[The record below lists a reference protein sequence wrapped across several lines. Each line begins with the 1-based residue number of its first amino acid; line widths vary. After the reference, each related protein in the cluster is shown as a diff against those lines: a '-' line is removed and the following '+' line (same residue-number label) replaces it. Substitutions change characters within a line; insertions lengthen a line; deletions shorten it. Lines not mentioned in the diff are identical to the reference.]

1 VIALCIIICSRLF
14 VPNILHACL
23 TYVFIHCAVVVPN
36 NPSPTSQPSQSSQPS
51 SRPSESSNPTVYN
64 PDTSTKPSDEPNSPP
79 IAIDDFVITEYE
91 KFANISVLDNDFDPD
106 GDDIAIDFVLT
117 KQPDHG
123 LGIVMPGSI
132 FYYPEAKFTGV
143 DVFAYMICDTNGLC
157 DEANVSVTV
166 LPPTNNAPVANDDF
180 VSIQCGEAI
189 DVRVLD
195 NDYDDDGDDLTVEL
209 IVPPLFGDSVV
220 NIADGTIQYT
230 SNGINCGSADIF
242 LYEICDTLGS
252 CDHAMVHVTVA
263 VPTSQ
268 GQSDCVGKVNVCLAL
283 DMSGSVCSPDFNDP
297 QMCQECPGAC
307 NEDPFDQGTC
317 CSNFH
322 DVRTFAIDMI
332 GALDQESSG
341 VDEYYSVVEFAT
353 EATIVSNL
361 ISSDEAVQ
369 KLNGLDYSGGWTNHR
384 SAIYRCQR
392 TLDLSTADDRENV
405 ILLVTDGV
413 PTRPEE
419 DPHGAALAAASNVKS
434 KGTVIFP
441 VFISANNQGAVDYM
455 EGLSTDGSVSYLN
468 DFSELQQLVN
478 SLAPQI
484 ACRTAI
490 PSSSPSLKPTQ
501 LPTPLPTA
509 IPTKLPTKE
518 PTQGPTKQPVV
529 ANNPPIAVNDYA
541 SVERHGSVDVPVLLN
556 DFDVDGDSFKIV
568 AVSSSSCGTADIN
581 SASGTITYTSNGDA
595 CGGVDTFQYSICDES
610 NDCSSA
616 TVHITVNSPPLVA
629 NDDNISVQCGNP
641 IVIPVLMNDSYDD
654 DGSITIVAMTDP
666 NNGNAVVNAGQETIT
681 YTSDASCVAEDVFS
695 YLACTEGYDK
705 CDEATVTVA
714 IVETANEEI
723 NTDSPTIFP
732 SSKPSLTPSIAPSS
746 MPSSSPT
753 RGEWYY
759 PNWDPEKEIC
769 VNDEN
774 PDWILD
780 VQYENYSYKSKE
792 ECCHEH
798 FWWRITQC
806 MENQHSMYYN
816 DGDNCQQRVYFDNHE
831 SKFTPGY
838 WDHTILYFSM
848 EECCVNT
855 HWWDMPGC
863 MAGSPLQYSFTFRIK
878 IDELKDPEFCQQA
891 NLQANTLRKALENGL
906 GNEETMVN
914 VTTVGNA
921 TLTRDFETGNPTCG
935 GSLEG
940 MGWIGDTNGR
950 EDTSP
955 ANGATS
961 AIEIEITSTCQHSK
975 TEEEIDQEME
985 DMIRKVQ
992 FFVESGGYQIQIQQ
1006 WSRTRDP
1013 PVKSLWP
1020 TEVDADSF
1028 EVLSTHNPFRVIR
1041 NNPYYPDW
1049 TTHQTC
1055 INDGLQAP
1063 YMNEDLNKEYYVF
1076 DTLEDCCN
1084 TWFSYDEGCK
1094 IDTDT

>member
-1 VIALCIIICSRLF
+1 M
-14 VPNILHACL
+14 
-23 TYVFIHCAVVVPN
+23 PN

-51 SRPSESSNPTVYN
+51 SQPSESSNPTVYN
-64 PDTSTKPSDEPNSPP
+64 PDTSNKPSEKTNSPP
-79 IAIDDFVITEYE
+79 VAIDDFVITEYE
-91 KFANISVLDNDFDPD
+91 KFVNISVLDNDVHPD
-106 GDDIAIDFVLT
+106 GDDITINYVLT

-143 DVFAYMICDTNGLC
+143 DVFTYRICDTGGLC

-180 VSIQCGEAI
+180 VSTIQCGEAI

-209 IVPPLFGDSVV
+209 IVPPLFGDSTV
-220 NIADGTIQYT
+220 NADGTIKYT

-242 LYEICDTLGS
+242 LYEICDTSGS

-263 VPTSQ
+263 VPT
-268 GQSDCVGKVNVCLAL
+268 V
-283 DMSGSVCSPDFNDP
+283 
-297 QMCQECPGAC
+297 
-307 NEDPFDQGTC
+307 
-317 CSNFH
+317 
-322 DVRTFAIDMI
+322 
-332 GALDQESSG
+332 
-341 VDEYYSVVEFAT
+341 
-353 EATIVSNL
+353 
-361 ISSDEAVQ
+361 
-369 KLNGLDYSGGWTNHR
+369 
-384 SAIYRCQR
+384 
-392 TLDLSTADDRENV
+392 
-405 ILLVTDGV
+405 
-413 PTRPEE
+413 
-419 DPHGAALAAASNVKS
+419 
-434 KGTVIFP
+434 
-441 VFISANNQGAVDYM
+441 
-455 EGLSTDGSVSYLN
+455 
-468 DFSELQQLVN
+468 
-478 SLAPQI
+478 
-484 ACRTAI
+484 
-490 PSSSPSLKPTQ
+490 
-501 LPTPLPTA
+501 
-509 IPTKLPTKE
+509 IPTNLPTKE
-518 PTQGPTKQPVV
+518 PTQGPTKQPVI
-529 ANNPPIAVNDYA
+529 ANNPPVAVNDYA

-556 DFDVDGDSFKIV
+556 DFDVDGDSLTIA
-568 AVSSSSCGTADIN
+568 AVSNPSCGTADIN
-581 SASGTITYTSNGDA
+581 STSGTIMYTSNGDA

-610 NDCSSA
+610 SDCSSA
-616 TVHITVNSPPLVA
+616 TVYITVNSPPLIA

-641 IVIPVLMNDSYDD
+641 TVIPVLINDSYDD
-654 DGSITIVAMTDP
+654 NSSIIIVATTDP
-666 NNGNAVVNAGQETIT
+666 NNGIAVVNAGDETIT
-681 YTSDASCVAEDVFS
+681 YTSDSSCVAEDVFS

-705 CDEATVTVA
+705 CDEATVTVT

-723 NTDSPTIFP
+723 TTDDPTIFP
-732 SSKPSLTPSIAPSS
+732 SSKPSFPPSIAPSS
-746 MPSSSPT
+746 MPSYSPT

-759 PNWDPEKEIC
+759 PNWAHEKEIC
-769 VNDEN
+769 VNDKN
-774 PDWILD
+774 PEWILD

-816 DGDNCQQRVYFDNHE
+816 DGDSCQQRVYFDNHE
-831 SKFTPGY
+831 SKFTPGD
-838 WDHTILYFSM
+838 WDHTKLYFTM

-878 IDELKDPEFCQQA
+878 IDELKDPQFCQMA
-891 NLQANTLRKALENGL
+891 NLQANALRKAMENGL
-906 GNEETMVN
+906 DNEETMVN

-921 TLTRDFETGNPTCG
+921 TLTRDFETGNPKCG

-940 MGWIGDTNGR
+940 ESWIGDTNGR

-975 TEEEIDQEME
+975 TEAEIDQEME
-985 DMIRKVQ
+985 DMIEKVQ
-992 FFVESGGYQIQIQQ
+992 FFVESGGYQSEIQQ

-1020 TEVDADSF
+1020 TTVVANSF
-1028 EVLSTHNPFRVIR
+1028 EVLSTHNPFRAIR
-1041 NNPYYPDW
+1041 NNPFYPDW

-1055 INDGLQAP
+1055 INDGLQAA
-1063 YMNEDLNKEYYVF
+1063 YMNEDLNKEYYIF

-1094 IDTDT
+1094 IDTST